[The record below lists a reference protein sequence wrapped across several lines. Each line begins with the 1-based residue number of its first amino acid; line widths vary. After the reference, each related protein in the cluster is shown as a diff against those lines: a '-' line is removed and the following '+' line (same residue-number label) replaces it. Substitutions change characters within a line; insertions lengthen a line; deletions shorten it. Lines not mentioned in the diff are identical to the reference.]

1 MATNHGSQLRVR
13 LAHARA
19 RTARARVEGS
29 ERTGA
34 GGAGTAGEEVG
45 MNGRHGMA
53 GGSQEAKKEIRERLR
68 KEIEECR
75 AALLEADKKLMEM
88 RQAEPAERSTGSR
101 EGKRPHKA
109 NTHYTFQPGE
119 EAGQR
124 SGKKKSGQKE
134 TSGTKRK
141 NPSRAWDNPREQ
153 KRVKFAQERDRRMH
167 NMWNSCLSILKMLA
181 KHRYGWPFLEPVDAV
196 KLNIPDYY
204 DIIQHPMDFGTIEKR
219 IQDGYYDS
227 PLKFRD
233 DVRLVFSNCR
243 TYNKPGQDVRFMG
256 DSLESVFEKRWE
268 NSRIESK
275 LEEEKSRLAAEEEEI
290 ENTPIMSDSIPDA
303 QALQSQLANLSRELE
318 EIKGGKKGH
327 MRSPDM
333 DFRPTRAMTFDEKRN
348 LSVNLGNLPGEKL
361 SRVVEII
368 QQGTGDINQGEDEIE
383 LDIDALD
390 NDTLWRLDR
399 YVKSCLKIK
408 SGKRSRYSD
417 GERMGRV
424 QSNLEGTV
432 NELAQVESKLD
443 GRRED
448 EVDIGGTA
456 ATEGGDVEIEQDK
469 NLDSSSSSSDSE
481 FSSDLEDGVSKKP
494 ELAGEEGGDSKD
506 SKEAGLNKTATF
518 DVNEAS
524 TSLPL
529 ATNKA
534 DTPRQGSP
542 QGGAEHTNPA
552 GSTEVVGAEASPVA
566 QPTREEPKVD
576 GAEASAPFPQE
587 ENQQASAGPGAWESV
602 DPRPD
607 LEVPQPAAKAS
618 MPVSDDGARAPQPF
632 TTEEHRQEQHVP
644 ANGDNLANAS

>member
-1 MATNHGSQLRVR
+1 
-13 LAHARA
+13 
-19 RTARARVEGS
+19 
-29 ERTGA
+29 
-34 GGAGTAGEEVG
+34 
-45 MNGRHGMA
+45 MNGRHGPA
-53 GGSQEAKKEIRERLR
+53 GEDQEAKKQIRERLR
-68 KEIEECR
+68 KEIEQCR
-75 AALLEADKKLMEM
+75 AALLEADKKLMEL
-88 RQAEPAERSTGSR
+88 RQSEPAERSTGSR

-134 TSGTKRK
+134 SSGTKRK
-141 NPSRAWDNPREQ
+141 TPSRAWDNPREQ
-153 KRVKFAQERDRRMH
+153 KRIKFAQERDRRMH
-167 NMWNSCLSILKMLA
+167 NMWNSCLSILKMLT
-181 KHRYGWPFLEPVDAV
+181 KHRYGWPFLTPVDAV

-204 DIIQHPMDFGTIEKR
+204 DIIQNPMDFGTIEKR

-243 TYNKPGQDVRFMG
+243 IYNKPGQDVRFMG
-256 DSLESVFEKRWE
+256 DSLEAVFEKRWD

-290 ENTPIMSDSIPDA
+290 ANTPIMSDSIPDA

-318 EIKGGKKGH
+318 EIKGGKKGQVK
-327 MRSPDM
+327 SPDM
-333 DFRPTRAMTFDEKRN
+333 DFRPTRAMTFDEKRT

-417 GERMGRV
+417 GEKMGRV

-448 EVDIGGTA
+448 EVDIGGVA

-469 NLDSSSSSSDSE
+469 NMDSSSSSSDSE
-481 FSSDLEDGVSKKP
+481 FSSDLEDGGSKKP
-494 ELAGEEGGDSKD
+494 EPAGEEGGDSKD
-506 SKEAGLNKTATF
+506 SKEAGLNKPAAF

-524 TSLPL
+524 TSFPL
-529 ATNKA
+529 TTNKA
-534 DTPRQGSP
+534 DTPKYGSP
-542 QGGAEHTNPA
+542 QGGAEQTNHGGSGEVAGAQGTPAALPLQEEHEVHATNPTTPSVPMEKQQDLPATDA
-552 GSTEVVGAEASPVA
+552 GENNNTSPRADNADIAGRTSTPVTDDNV
-566 QPTREEPKVD
+566 QPSQPCTMKEP
-576 GAEASAPFPQE
+576 PHQE
-587 ENQQASAGPGAWESV
+587 QQAA
-602 DPRPD
+602 
-607 LEVPQPAAKAS
+607 
-618 MPVSDDGARAPQPF
+618 
-632 TTEEHRQEQHVP
+632 
-644 ANGDNLANAS
+644 ANGDALANAT